1 MQSAFLKTDCD
12 HQRIPWKEPGDFFIL
27 VKQNVLIYN
36 EIIRVGGRNGRIL
49 QEENLE
55 ERISNRT

>member
-1 MQSAFLKTDCD
+1 M
-12 HQRIPWKEPGDFFIL
+12 IPLERTRGFFIL

-49 QEENLE
+49 QEESLE

>member
-12 HQRIPWKEPGDFFIL
+12 HQRILWKEPGDFFIL